1 MNAVMD
7 GDRTLL
13 YRQRI
18 LPNLEKIAKLIEEGE
33 TDMSIA
39 QQLGVS
45 RRQYSYWKQHYSE
58 LGEIYNYANI
68 VMCSK
73 VQNALFKSACGFT
86 ALEKSTKKKNGVVVE
101 ESETEKYY
109 APNTTAAMFFLAN
122 RDPEHWHSIQHVQI
136 ANIQKNDFNVQVAE
150 GRLKELMEGIKELQ
164 SDGINAAIGTGISE
178 ASAAEAAVNEA
189 ISEAIEAEEA
199 SSDEA

>member
-122 RDPEHWHSIQHVQI
+122 RDPEHWRSIQHVQI

-164 SDGINAAIGTGISE
+164 ASSIE
-178 ASAAEAAVNEA
+178 ASGAIEASTAEA
-189 ISEAIEAEEA
+189 ISEAIEAEAA

>member
-1 MNAVMD
+1 MD

>member
-1 MNAVMD
+1 VNAVMD

-122 RDPEHWHSIQHVQI
+122 RDPEHWRSIQHIQV

-164 SDGINAAIGTGISE
+164 ASSIE
-178 ASAAEAAVNEA
+178 ASGGAALEASNAEA
-189 ISEAIEAEEA
+189 ISEAIEAA
-199 SSDEA
+199 AAISDEACSDEA

>member
-73 VQNALFKSACGFT
+73 VQNALFKSACGFS

-122 RDPEHWHSIQHVQI
+122 RDPEHWHSIQHIQV

-164 SDGINAAIGTGISE
+164 GGSE
-178 ASAAEAAVNEA
+178 ASGGAALEASNAEA
-189 ISEAIEAEEA
+189 ISEAIEAAEA
-199 SSDEA
+199 ISDEACSDEA